1 MTIAIIITVVY
12 GVAIWLVFF
21 KYRWLKFSIVW
32 GVVSFW
38 IGVHLFLIFI
48 IGLRFF
54 DPYSIDAHIIR
65 PTIQLTPRLPEPT
78 LLTEVLVEQNTP
90 VKRGQA
96 LYKFDTTIY
105 EAKLKEAQAQLVQ
118 AEQNALILEQ
128 NVRIA
133 TDQLAE
139 AQSNEAYAQ
148 GEVDRYSDLVPKGGA
163 KQETLDRWLD
173 QLATAK
179 TQVAQAQGNLDKAQL
194 ALDAQMDGVNAQV
207 VQAQANVDQAEYF
220 LEQTT
225 MTAPEDGL
233 IVSQQARPGLV
244 VGILRIGAIATLI
257 ADGDPYLLAG
267 FYQEHLK
274 FVRPGQEAEVALDLY
289 PGQIFKAKV
298 VSVWWGTGQG
308 QIKPSGD
315 VPTFRFPRLQ
325 GRFAVEIKL
334 DDGNENLRELP
345 AGAHGAVAIYTGQQ
359 KAFAVLRRVNIRLY
373 SWANFLFPMDFL

>member
-12 GVAIWLVFF
+12 CVAIWLVFF
-21 KYRWLKFSIVW
+21 KYRWLKFNIVW

-38 IGVHLFLIFI
+38 IGVHLLLIFI

-54 DPYSIDAHIIR
+54 APYSIDAHLIR
-65 PTIQLTPRLPEPT
+65 RTIQVTPRLPEPT
-78 LLTEVLVEQNTP
+78 LLTEVVVQQNTP
-90 VKRGQA
+90 VKQGDV
-96 LYKFDTTIY
+96 LYKFDPTIY
-105 EAKLKEAQAQLVQ
+105 EAKLREAQAQLVL

-128 NVRIA
+128 DVRIA
-133 TDQLAE
+133 SDQLDEAE
-139 AQSNEAYAQ
+139 SNEAYAQ

-163 KQETLDRWLD
+163 KQETLDRWID

-179 TQVAQAQGNLDKAQL
+179 AQVAQAQGNLDKAQL
-194 ALDAQMDGVNAQV
+194 ALEAQIDGVNAQIV
-207 VQAQANVDQAEYF
+207 EAQANVDQAEYF
-220 LEQTT
+220 VEQTVIH
-225 MTAPEDGL
+225 APEDGL
-233 IVSQQARPGLV
+233 IVSQQAQPGLV
-244 VGILRIGAIATLI
+244 VGILRVGAIATLI
-257 ADGDPYLLAG
+257 ADEDPYLLAG

-274 FVRPGQEAEVALDLY
+274 FVRPGQEVEVALDLY

-298 VSVWWGTGQG
+298 AAVWWGTGQG
-308 QIKPSGD
+308 QIKPSGE

-334 DDGNENLRELP
+334 DDDNENLRELP